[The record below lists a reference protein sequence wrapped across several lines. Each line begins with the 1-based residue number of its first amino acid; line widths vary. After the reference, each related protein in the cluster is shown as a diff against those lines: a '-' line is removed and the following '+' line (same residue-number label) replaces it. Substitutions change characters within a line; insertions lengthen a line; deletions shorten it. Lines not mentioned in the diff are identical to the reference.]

1 MGRAVVGVAG
11 IEPATSCS
19 QSRRAPAALHPD
31 YCTMASR
38 IAENIG
44 KAYMKMISASG
55 GIRKINFHTASAFML

>member
-31 YCTMASR
+31 YCWQAR
-38 IAENIG
+38 HFIAKGSN
-44 KAYMKMISASG
+44 AYMMMISG
-55 GIRKINFHTASAFML
+55 LRDVDKD